1 MNVQLVITRVI
12 LFAGLSIGGWVAV
25 FGGIADMRKA
35 DRRRRRTTGRVVEI
49 ATRTERRKRRVNRSQ
64 QHRSYEYTVTLYNPV
79 LAFNV
84 EGREYRLKCLY
95 TCLRDE
101 VSVGETVDILYE
113 DDRPQQYRIER
124 VVQRER
130 KGAAFEI
137 SIGIAWI
144 IASLVV
150 TFALLKGVRH

>member
-1 MNVQLVITRVI
+1 MNLQLVITRVI

-35 DRRRRRTTGRVVEI
+35 DRCRRRTTGRVVEI
-49 ATRTERRKRRVNRSQ
+49 AERTEHRKRRVNRSQ
-64 QHRSYEYTVTLYNPV
+64 QHRSYEDTVTLYNPV

-130 KGAAFEI
+130 KGTAFEI